1 MPLTLN
7 VGLSRKTSENY
18 NSKGVSI
25 NLTAELDQALL
36 TKPDELL
43 DRVAALYGQAE
54 EALER
59 QQNPQSSPQQAQ
71 KQKQHGNGNGRNGDG
86 MTTSQRKAIGA
97 ICKRL
102 DINAIDEAKHEY
114 GLDLDRMTIREAS
127 KLIDHLKALQPAGNG
142 RNRSGS
148 NGGRR

>member
-18 NSKGVSI
+18 NSKGISI

-36 TKPDELL
+36 AKPEELQ
-43 DRVAALYGQAE
+43 DQVSELYQQAE

-59 QQNPQSSPQQAQ
+59 QQNPQQ
-71 KQKQHGNGNGRNGDG
+71 KQSHQQKQHSNGNGGNGDG
-86 MTTSQRKAIGA
+86 MTQSQRRAIDA

-102 DINAIDEAKHEY
+102 DTNPAEEAKHEF
-114 GLDLDRMTIREAS
+114 GLDLDQMSIREAS
-127 KLIDHLKALQPAGNG
+127 KLIDHLKSLQPAGNG
-142 RNRSGS
+142 RNQRG
-148 NGGRR
+148 NGGSR